1 MQRMTKQRQAVFE
14 ELQRLDDFRSA
25 QQIFEH
31 LTLQGN
37 KIGLATVYRNLQALA
52 ESGDVDVVRSD
63 DGESLFRLCDTQQH
77 HHHLVC
83 RACGSTREI
92 EQTDIESWVSAI
104 AAQFNFTAVD
114 HHMEL
119 FGFCQECSKDP
130 KLVERHLTE
139 HAYAHAHEMDGSR

>member
-14 ELQRLDDFRSA
+14 ELRRIDDFRSA

-31 LTLQGN
+31 LTLQGQ

-52 ESGDVDVVRSD
+52 ESRDVDVVRSD
-63 DGESLFRLCDTQQH
+63 DGEALFRLCVTEEH

-92 EQTDIESWVSAI
+92 EQSDIEQWVGSI
-104 AAQFNFTAVD
+104 AAQFGFTAVD

-119 FGFCQECSKDP
+119 FGLCAPCSADP
-130 KLVERHLTE
+130 ALVAQHP
-139 HAYAHAHEMDGSR
+139 AAHSHETDGSHL